1 MLVSASLLY
10 QLLIQGRYLALRGT
24 VLNAEQTMIRKHTK
38 VIILEAEGKAL
49 RIQLRNRHMKVA
61 QGDIVRVCCR
71 LVAGRQTF
79 RMAIGGWIQDLL
91 LFEPFSN
98 LRGSFAG
105 RAQGE
110 YLLYD
115 GCGFFIDDPFLF
127 VLRAFHIPI
136 GRNGRQMLAG
146 LAFALPC
153 SANLF
158 GGIAG
163 IHFVEHI
170 ADRGKLTLLCKLTH
184 IQCFVFSMLCH

>member
-10 QLLIQGRYLALRGT
+10 RLLIQGRYLALRGT

-79 RMAIGGWIQDLL
+79 RMAIGGWVQDLL

-98 LRGSFAG
+98 LRGAFAG
-105 RAQGE
+105 RTQGE

-115 GCGFFIDDPFLF
+115 GCGFFIDDPLSFCPPGF
-127 VLRAFHIPI
+127 SYTHRAEWSSNA
-136 GRNGRQMLAG
+136 RRTCL
-146 LAFALPC
+146 C
-153 SANLF
+153 SA
-158 GGIAG
+158 
-163 IHFVEHI
+163 
-170 ADRGKLTLLCKLTH
+170 
-184 IQCFVFSMLCH
+184 M